1 MLSSPEGRSTS
12 IVSVTDRDSIHS
24 NEGMAVPSPRVVL
37 PVVHIESTSDSDDWT
52 TVRVVQPP
60 LASPVN
66 TPPRDAIDDSD
77 EDWDSPPPVIR
88 STKPSAR
95 VPTTQQAVDDM
106 GVSSSSATTPAISP
120 LDVSSD
126 DADFEW
132 DSLFASSSKQPPPL
146 PTQPKPPLSPVIMK
160 DDWEDVQPAQQLIN
174 REKQRK
180 SGIPK
185 VEDPWGEETPS
196 ARKQTRRHV
205 IDQRVRPLSEPS
217 NQRRISRGKPDRPLN
232 KTSNNSAL
240 GTKKS
245 SRKPAISDWTDES
258 SDEPPNNAPN
268 NTVMSKRSSRK
279 PAISDWTDESSDEPP
294 NRTSNTILSKKSSRK
309 PAISDWT
316 DESSDEPP
324 NNTILSK
331 KSSRK
336 PTNSDWTDESSNEA
350 QNKAPNNTVISKRSS
365 RKPAISDWTDE
376 SSDEPPNRTSNTILS
391 KKSSRKPAISDWT
404 DESSDE
410 PPNNTILPKNSSRK
424 PTNSDWTN
432 ESPNEPLH
440 NTTLLMNESE
450 DTDFFTQSSSQVKY
464 RSTANRT
471 SQRHSTEFF
480 SPSNS
485 RENRVSLQL
494 SHAPKLD
501 FLSRQVVF
509 STLFYIRIF
518 YFSIFVNKQ
527 GIVTTHPMFEYHLA
541 ESR

>member
-217 NQRRISRGKPDRPLN
+217 NQRRVSRGKPDRPLN

-240 GTKKS
+240 VT
-245 SRKPAISDWTDES
+245 
-258 SDEPPNNAPN
+258 
-268 NTVMSKRSSRK
+268 KRSSRK
-279 PAISDWTDESSDEPP
+279 PANSDWTDESSDEPP

-309 PAISDWT
+309 P
-316 DESSDEPP
+316 
-324 NNTILSK
+324 
-331 KSSRK
+331 
-336 PTNSDWTDESSNEA
+336 TNSDWTD
-350 QNKAPNNTVISKRSS
+350 
-365 RKPAISDWTDE
+365 
-376 SSDEPPNRTSNTILS
+376 
-391 KKSSRKPAISDWT
+391 
-404 DESSDE
+404 
-410 PPNNTILPKNSSRK
+410 
-424 PTNSDWTN
+424 

>member
-1 MLSSPEGRSTS
+1 MSLLFTLATPLDRSRERSEGDVLSSPEGRSTS

-258 SDEPPNNAPN
+258 SDEPPNN
-268 NTVMSKRSSRK
+268 TILSKKSSRK
-279 PAISDWTDESSDEPP
+279 PTNSDWTDESSNEAQNKAP
-294 NRTSNTILSKKSSRK
+294 NNTVISKKSSRK

-336 PTNSDWTDESSNEA
+336 PTNSDWTD
-350 QNKAPNNTVISKRSS
+350 
-365 RKPAISDWTDE
+365 
-376 SSDEPPNRTSNTILS
+376 
-391 KKSSRKPAISDWT
+391 
-404 DESSDE
+404 
-410 PPNNTILPKNSSRK
+410 
-424 PTNSDWTN
+424 

>member
-217 NQRRISRGKPDRPLN
+217 NQRRISRGKPDKPLN

-240 GTKKS
+240 GT
-245 SRKPAISDWTDES
+245 
-258 SDEPPNNAPN
+258 
-268 NTVMSKRSSRK
+268 
-279 PAISDWTDESSDEPP
+279 
-294 NRTSNTILSKKSSRK
+294 KKSSRK

-350 QNKAPNNTVISKRSS
+350 QNNVPNNTVM
-365 RKPAISDWTDE
+365 
-376 SSDEPPNRTSNTILS
+376 S

-410 PPNNTILPKNSSRK
+410 PPNNTILPKKSSRK
-424 PTNSDWTN
+424 PTNSDWTD

-464 RSTANRT
+464 RSAANRT

>member
-1 MLSSPEGRSTS
+1 MSLLFTLATPLDRSRERSEGDVLSSPEGRSTS

-217 NQRRISRGKPDRPLN
+217 NQRRVSRGKPDRPLN

-240 GTKKS
+240 VT
-245 SRKPAISDWTDES
+245 
-258 SDEPPNNAPN
+258 
-268 NTVMSKRSSRK
+268 KRSSRK
-279 PAISDWTDESSDEPP
+279 PANSDWTDESSDEPP

-316 DESSDEPP
+316 DESSDEP
-324 NNTILSK
+324 S
-331 KSSRK
+331 
-336 PTNSDWTDESSNEA
+336 
-350 QNKAPNNTVISKRSS
+350 NKAPNNTVMSNKSS
-365 RKPAISDWTDE
+365 RKPTLSDWGDE

-391 KKSSRKPAISDWT
+391 KKSSRKP
-404 DESSDE
+404 
-410 PPNNTILPKNSSRK
+410 
-424 PTNSDWTN
+424 TNSDWTD

>member
-37 PVVHIESTSDSDDWT
+37 PVVHIESISDSDDWT
-52 TVRVVQPP
+52 TVRVVQPA

-95 VPTTQQAVDDM
+95 VPATQQAVDDL

-258 SDEPPNNAPN
+258 SDEPPNN
-268 NTVMSKRSSRK
+268 
-279 PAISDWTDESSDEPP
+279 
-294 NRTSNTILSKKSSRK
+294 
-309 PAISDWT
+309 
-316 DESSDEPP
+316 
-324 NNTILSK
+324 TILSK

-391 KKSSRKPAISDWT
+391 KKSSRKPTNSDWT
-404 DESSDE
+404 DES
-410 PPNNTILPKNSSRK
+410 PI
-424 PTNSDWTN
+424 
-432 ESPNEPLH
+432 EPLH

>member
-1 MLSSPEGRSTS
+1 MSLLFTLATPLDRSRERSEGDVLSSPEGRSTS

-217 NQRRISRGKPDRPLN
+217 NQRRVSRGKPDRPLN

-240 GTKKS
+240 VT
-245 SRKPAISDWTDES
+245 
-258 SDEPPNNAPN
+258 
-268 NTVMSKRSSRK
+268 KRSSRK
-279 PAISDWTDESSDEPP
+279 PANSDWTDESSDEPP

-309 PAISDWT
+309 P
-316 DESSDEPP
+316 
-324 NNTILSK
+324 
-331 KSSRK
+331 
-336 PTNSDWTDESSNEA
+336 TNSDWTD
-350 QNKAPNNTVISKRSS
+350 
-365 RKPAISDWTDE
+365 
-376 SSDEPPNRTSNTILS
+376 
-391 KKSSRKPAISDWT
+391 
-404 DESSDE
+404 
-410 PPNNTILPKNSSRK
+410 
-424 PTNSDWTN
+424 

>member
-1 MLSSPEGRSTS
+1 MSLLFTLATPLDRSREKSEGDVLSSPEGRSTS

-95 VPTTQQAVDDM
+95 VPATQQAVDDM

-258 SDEPPNNAPN
+258 SDEPSNKAPN
-268 NTVMSKRSSRK
+268 NTVMSNKSSRK
-279 PAISDWTDESSDEPP
+279 PTLSDWGDESSDEPP

-309 PAISDWT
+309 P
-316 DESSDEPP
+316 
-324 NNTILSK
+324 
-331 KSSRK
+331 
-336 PTNSDWTDESSNEA
+336 TNSDWTD
-350 QNKAPNNTVISKRSS
+350 
-365 RKPAISDWTDE
+365 
-376 SSDEPPNRTSNTILS
+376 
-391 KKSSRKPAISDWT
+391 
-404 DESSDE
+404 
-410 PPNNTILPKNSSRK
+410 
-424 PTNSDWTN
+424 

>member
-1 MLSSPEGRSTS
+1 MSLLFTLATPLDRSRERSEGDVLSSPEGRSTS

-95 VPTTQQAVDDM
+95 VPATQQAVDDL

-258 SDEPPNNAPN
+258 SDEPPNRTS
-268 NTVMSKRSSRK
+268 NTILSKQSSRK
-279 PAISDWTDESSDEPP
+279 PAISDWTDESSDEPSNNAP
-294 NRTSNTILSKKSSRK
+294 NNTVISNKSSRK

-336 PTNSDWTDESSNEA
+336 PT
-350 QNKAPNNTVISKRSS
+350 
-365 RKPAISDWTDE
+365 ISDWTDE
-376 SSDEPPNRTSNTILS
+376 SPI
-391 KKSSRKPAISDWT
+391 
-404 DESSDE
+404 
-410 PPNNTILPKNSSRK
+410 
-424 PTNSDWTN
+424 
-432 ESPNEPLH
+432 EPLH

-450 DTDFFTQSSSQVKY
+450 DTDFFTQSSSQAKH

-471 SQRHSTEFF
+471 SQRHSIELF

-485 RENRVSLQL
+485 RETRVSLQL
-494 SHAPKLD
+494 SHAPQLD

>member
-1 MLSSPEGRSTS
+1 MSLLFTLATPLDRSREKSEGDVLSSPVEGRSTS
-12 IVSVTDRDSIHS
+12 TVSVTDRDSIHS

-240 GTKKS
+240 GTEKS

-294 NRTSNTILSKKSSRK
+294 NNTILSKKSSRKPTNSDWTDESPNEAQNNAPNNTVMSKRSSRK

-336 PTNSDWTDESSNEA
+336 PTNSDWTD
-350 QNKAPNNTVISKRSS
+350 
-365 RKPAISDWTDE
+365 
-376 SSDEPPNRTSNTILS
+376 
-391 KKSSRKPAISDWT
+391 
-404 DESSDE
+404 
-410 PPNNTILPKNSSRK
+410 
-424 PTNSDWTN
+424 